1 MAKIWLHI
9 IGIGEEGFAAL
20 STDAKQLI
28 ETADYIIGGARH
40 LAMLPDNLTAQ
51 ASKWLSPFE
60 DNIAHIQ
67 QLQGQ
72 NTVILASGDPLYF
85 GVGRLLLEN
94 FAHDEVRILPWISSI
109 THALAR
115 MGWAQEASNCISLH
129 GRDITSINPY
139 LQPEQQL
146 ILLAQNGQTPKE
158 LADYLC
164 QAGFGDS
171 AVTVLA
177 HLGHAEKESRIDF
190 TAHKCPADEF
200 PNLSIIAVKLS
211 YPQQGWYSTS
221 AGLPDDAYQHQGK
234 ITKAET
240 RTATIAKLK
249 TRPNAL
255 LWDLGAGAGS
265 VAIEWARAGGR
276 AIAIEQDAEQLS
288 ALKHNIARFG
298 NPQIQIIDGDFH
310 QHLHQLP
317 QPEAIFIGGGLT
329 LSLAQQMFD
338 ILPKSGRLVI
348 NAVTLESQAI
358 LIELIKQ
365 GGNLDKISVSRLQ
378 SVGAWHGLRPL
389 MDVWQYSREK
399 L

>member
-1 MAKIWLHI
+1 MSKIWLHI
-9 IGIGEEGFAAL
+9 IGIGEEGFTAL
-20 STDAKQLI
+20 SSDAKMLI

-40 LAMLPDNLTAQ
+40 LAMLPDNLPAQ
-51 ASKWLSPFE
+51 TSKWLSPFE

-67 QLQGQ
+67 QLRGQ
-72 NTVILASGDPLYF
+72 STVILASGDPLYF
-85 GVGRLLLEN
+85 GVGRLLLAN
-94 FAHDEVRILPWISSI
+94 FAHDEVRIIPWISSI

-115 MGWAQEASNCISLH
+115 MGWAQEASLCLSLH
-129 GRDITSINPY
+129 GRDMTTINPY

-146 ILLAQNGQTPKE
+146 ILLAQNGQTPKK

-164 QAGFGDS
+164 QAGFTDS
-171 AVTVLA
+171 AIAVLA
-177 HLGHAEKESRIDF
+177 HLGHPQNESRVDF

-200 PNLSIIAVKLS
+200 PNLSVIAVKLS
-211 YPQQGWYSTS
+211 YPQQGWYSRS

-234 ITKAET
+234 ITKLEV
-240 RTATIAKLK
+240 RSATIAKLK
-249 TRPNAL
+249 VRPNAL

-265 VAIEWARAGGR
+265 IAIEWARAGGC

-298 NPQIQIIDGDFH
+298 NPQIDMIAGDFQ
-310 QHLHQLP
+310 QHLDRLP

-329 LSLAQQMFD
+329 KSLAEQMFD
-338 ILPKSGRLVI
+338 ILPQAGRLVI

-365 GGNLDKISVSRLQ
+365 GGSLDKISVSRLQ
-378 SVGAWHGLRPL
+378 AVGPWHGLRPL